1 MQSNNPFLTVFTMLS
16 GLLGR
21 LLNPRHFFVDDSGGC
36 DCDSGGCDSGG
47 CDSGGCDSDSDSSD
61 SGKKT
66 SLFDCSDVSDSSGS
80 DDLSSCSEKGNR
92 SNLSSTLPPAVPR
105 RDPRKNQR
113 RAEELDDDDVG
124 QILGDGD
131 GADGD

>member
-1 MQSNNPFLTVFTMLS
+1 MHNNNPFLTICSMLS
-16 GLLGR
+16 GLFGW
-21 LLNPRHFFVDDSGGC
+21 LLNPRQFFIDDSGGC

-47 CDSGGCDSDSDSSD
+47 CDSDSSD
-61 SGKKT
+61 SGKKS

-92 SNLSSTLPPAVPR
+92 SNLGSSLPPAMPR